1 MHMLDDVQICSYW
14 SGFNLRRHTNPATMG
29 DFQRRPRLDGTGS
42 EIRIACSTGLLRTKF
57 AKTALL
63 APGLQTVMHR
73 CAGVVPIAGP
83 KNSTTSYHLARH
95 VGGGASARVSP
106 SGAVLLHLRHR
117 HGHATSRPGSRAY
130 FADRCDEED
139 LSDASSY
146 AGLSVLGKTISFTV
160 DLSQATCGCV
170 VAAYLVPMR
179 ANTERGSCDDFYCD
193 ANKVR

>member
-1 MHMLDDVQICSYW
+1 MLDFSTLSKVGQ
-14 SGFNLRRHTNPATMG
+14 
-29 DFQRRPRLDGTGS
+29 DG
-42 EIRIACSTGLLRTKF
+42 AP
-57 AKTALL
+57 
-63 APGLQTVMHR
+63 PGLRAVMHR

>member
-1 MHMLDDVQICSYW
+1 MQNTCKYTRGLICD
-14 SGFNLRRHTNPATMG
+14 FAV
-29 DFQRRPRLDGTGS
+29 FQRRRNSGRAAARRQGTGNQT
-42 EIRIACSTGLLRTKF
+42 ELDAQASTNTEVGQDG
-57 AKTALL
+57 AY
-63 APGLQTVMHR
+63 PGLRAAPVMHR

>member
-1 MHMLDDVQICSYW
+1 
-14 SGFNLRRHTNPATMG
+14 
-29 DFQRRPRLDGTGS
+29 
-42 EIRIACSTGLLRTKF
+42 
-57 AKTALL
+57 
-63 APGLQTVMHR
+63 MHR

-83 KNSTTSYHLARH
+83 RNSTTSYHLARH

-179 ANTERGSCDDFYCD
+179 ANTKRGSCDDFYCD